1 MWLEVTDVKEEVH
14 DLDPSEND
22 FMDNLFNWVEGVN
35 LGFNCIFFVID
46 ARSYQEKKRTL
57 HEITEALRDVLGD
70 EGM

>member
-35 LGFNCIFFVID
+35 TGFNCIFFVID
-46 ARSYQEKKRTL
+46 AQSYQQKKRTL

>member
-22 FMDNLFNWVEGVN
+22 FMDNLFNWVEGVGT
-35 LGFNCIFFVID
+35 GFNCIFFVID
-46 ARSYQEKKRTL
+46 ARSYQQKKRTL